1 MSVLQNIDSRKQIK
15 ILMIKV
21 MYTQP
26 AKFSL
31 QVASCCPKSPVIV
44 CTTGCLTIA
53 AKIKLSRDRAYV
65 YKILIVYMHHIIQNE
80 VEAVF
85 AT

>member
-1 MSVLQNIDSRKQIK
+1 
-15 ILMIKV
+15 

-26 AKFSL
+26 ANFSL
-31 QVASCCPKSPVIV
+31 QVVSCCPKSPVIV
-44 CTTGCLTIA
+44 RTTGCLTIA
-53 AKIKLSRDRAYV
+53 AKIKHSRDRAYV
-65 YKILIVYMHHIIQNE
+65 YKMIIVYVHHIIQNE